1 MNPIKIKENSL
12 YGEIQN
18 DTSNKSSSS
27 IFQDKN
33 STFEFT
39 LEKIQLK
46 DLLFFFGYD
55 ESKLP
60 DKYNIQIVQVK
71 QKRKHHKKRINKKW
85 LKKYGYIQKN
95 KITKGWKLRCN
106 TNGTTEFVNDNYE
119 EVNI

>member
-33 STFEFT
+33 STFELT
-39 LEKIQLK
+39 LEKIQFN
-46 DLLFFFGYD
+46 DLLSILGYD

-71 QKRKHHKKRINKKW
+71 QKRKHRKKRINKKW
-85 LKKYGYIQKN
+85 MKRYGYIQKN
-95 KITKGWKLRCN
+95 KIEKGWKLCCN
-106 TNGTTEFVNDNYE
+106 TDGTIEFVN
-119 EVNI
+119 

>member
-33 STFEFT
+33 GTFEFT

-55 ESKLP
+55 KSKLP

-71 QKRKHHKKRINKKW
+71 QKRKHHKNELI
-85 LKKYGYIQKN
+85 KN
-95 KITKGWKLRCN
+95 G
-106 TNGTTEFVNDNYE
+106 
-119 EVNI
+119 